1 MNLYLTCEFLARLSA
16 SQVGLRDYLQRPSL
30 VFVVVSLNGLDSLD
44 FVALGESS
52 LAEEAPFLVLDVAW
66 RLAFRQFTNFLFN
79 NVWTIAVVSATRL
92 LLLLSLRLGVAS
104 GLAHSLRLG
113 CLLPLLLVA
122 HHRGRKLL
130 LLDFGI
136 STDDL
141 KLGGCGS
148 QVGLYVVVV
157 RV

>member
-1 MNLYLTCEFLARLSA
+1 MNLNLTCEFLARLSA

-79 NVWTIAVVSATRL
+79 NLHKTKLHTR
-92 LLLLSLRLGVAS
+92 V
-104 GLAHSLRLG
+104 
-113 CLLPLLLVA
+113 
-122 HHRGRKLL
+122 
-130 LLDFGI
+130 
-136 STDDL
+136 
-141 KLGGCGS
+141 
-148 QVGLYVVVV
+148 
-157 RV
+157 